1 MVIGIYTAG
10 GFLAILIIFLCVMA
24 VEKCRR
30 ARKRI
35 TEVVDLQPI
44 QKKKSADQI
53 IDEVYASATT
63 ER

>member
-30 ARKRI
+30 TRKRI

-44 QKKKSADQI
+44 EKKKSADQI
-53 IDEVYASATT
+53 IDEVYASATS